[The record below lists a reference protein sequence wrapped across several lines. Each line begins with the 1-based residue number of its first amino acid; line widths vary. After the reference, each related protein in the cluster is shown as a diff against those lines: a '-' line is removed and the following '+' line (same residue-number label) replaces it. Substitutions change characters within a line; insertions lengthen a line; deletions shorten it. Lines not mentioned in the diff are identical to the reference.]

1 MEYIFWGHNIP
12 LAAHLRETLQCKIIE
27 CITFQ
32 QIKSCLSSI
41 EYIDFCVFMER
52 SDMATDIPT
61 IAQLHKLYPTLY
73 IILISETLSKEEKIP
88 YLRAGT
94 DCMISKN
101 TSKDDL
107 QKLFSVIIDFKE
119 KEKARKDNQISS
131 LTEFRLPLWKRTFD
145 ILASGS
151 AILCLSPILILTALA
166 IRTESN
172 GKIVYKSKRV
182 GSNYKIFDFYKFRSM
197 YSDADKRLAEYQ
209 QLNQYTKNIAEEEF
223 KDSSS
228 AAEISQ
234 RSCSSEQKQEQ
245 EQEQDIL
252 LFSDNL
258 STSENNYLKTK
269 RTERSNAFFKLENDP
284 RITRVGHFIRKYSID
299 ELPQLFNILKG
310 DMSVVGNRPLPLYEA
325 ELLTSDEYVQRFM
338 GPAGLTGLWQV
349 EKRGGAGK
357 MSAEERKQ
365 LDIKYAKEFS
375 FRMDMRIIIKTF
387 TAFIQKEDV

>member
-1 MEYIFWGHNIP
+1 MEYIFFGNNIP
-12 LAAHLRETLQCKIIE
+12 LAAHLRETLQCKISE
-27 CITFQ
+27 CITFK
-32 QIKSCLSSI
+32 QIKSGLSDI
-41 EYIDFCVFMER
+41 GNVDFCVFIERQDMEI
-52 SDMATDIPT
+52 DLPT
-61 IAQLHKLYPTLY
+61 IRQLHKLYPSLY
-73 IILISETLSKEEKIP
+73 IILISEPLKKDDKIP
-88 YLRAGT
+88 YLRAGV

-101 TSKDDL
+101 TSKEDL
-107 QKLFSVIIDFKE
+107 QKLLTVISDFKEREKAKKDTSASSSIIDFK
-119 KEKARKDNQISS
+119 
-131 LTEFRLPLWKRTFD
+131 LPVWKRTFD
-145 ILASGS
+145 IMASS
-151 AILCLSPILILTALA
+151 AAILCLSPILITTALA
-166 IRTESN
+166 IRLESK

-209 QLNQYTKNIAEEEF
+209 ALNQYTKASCEESE
-223 KDSSS
+223 DSSQD
-228 AAEISQ
+228 AENSQ
-234 RSCSSEQKQEQ
+234 QSSSYGYQS
-245 EQEQDIL
+245 DVL

-258 STSENNYLKTK
+258 STSENDYLKTK

-338 GPAGLTGLWQV
+338 APAGLTGLWQV

-375 FRMDMRIIIKTF
+375 FRMDLMIIIKTF
-387 TAFIQKEDV
+387 TAFIQKENV

>member
-12 LAAHLRETLQCKIIE
+12 LATHLRETLQCKIIE

-32 QIKSCLSSI
+32 QIKSCLSNI

-52 SDMATDIPT
+52 CDMATDIPT

-107 QKLFSVIIDFKE
+107 LKLFSVIIDFKE

-209 QLNQYTKNIAEEEF
+209 QLNQYTKSIAEEESLN
-223 KDSSS
+223 SSS

-234 RSCSSEQKQEQ
+234 QSSSSGH
-245 EQEQDIL
+245 EQDIL

-338 GPAGLTGLWQV
+338 APAGLTGLWQV

-365 LDIKYAKEFS
+365 LDIKYAKDFS
-375 FRMDMRIIIKTF
+375 FHMDMMIIIRTF

>member
-107 QKLFSVIIDFKE
+107 LKLFSVIIDFKE

-209 QLNQYTKNIAEEEF
+209 HLNQYTKSIAEEEF

-228 AAEISQ
+228 ATEISQ
-234 RSCSSEQKQEQ
+234 QSSSSGH
-245 EQEQDIL
+245 EQDIL

-338 GPAGLTGLWQV
+338 APAGLTGLWQV
-349 EKRGGAGK
+349 EKRGSAGK

-365 LDIKYAKEFS
+365 LDIKYAKDFS
-375 FRMDMRIIIKTF
+375 FHMDMMIIIRTF

>member
-119 KEKARKDNQISS
+119 KKKARKDNQISS

-234 RSCSSEQKQEQ
+234 QSCSSEQKQ

-349 EKRGGAGK
+349 EKRGGAGQ

-375 FRMDMRIIIKTF
+375 FGMDMRIIIRTF
-387 TAFIQKEDV
+387 TAFIQKENV